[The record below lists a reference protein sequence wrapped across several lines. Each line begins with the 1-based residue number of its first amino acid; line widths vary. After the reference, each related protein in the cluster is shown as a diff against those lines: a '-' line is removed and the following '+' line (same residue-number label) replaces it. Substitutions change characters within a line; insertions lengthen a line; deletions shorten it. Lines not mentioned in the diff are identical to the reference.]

1 MALSGI
7 VSFAQCTTLRYG
19 KIKIANN
26 GGSRMPTPATHMAT
40 EEEMMMRAHSTLP
53 YLPVVAIVIHAAAV
67 RSLDTFSAA
76 QDVSVTAP
84 TAGSQCL
91 VGTLARGV
99 SVAARG
105 GTRAHFAVVLHA
117 A

>member
-1 MALSGI
+1 MLTS
-7 VSFAQCTTLRYG
+7 VTDT
-19 KIKIANN
+19 
-26 GGSRMPTPATHMAT
+26 PT
-40 EEEMMMRAHSTLP
+40 EKEDGMMRAHSTLP

-76 QDVSVTAP
+76 QDVSAATP
-84 TAGSQCL
+84 TAGSQRL
-91 VGTLARGV
+91 VSTLARGV